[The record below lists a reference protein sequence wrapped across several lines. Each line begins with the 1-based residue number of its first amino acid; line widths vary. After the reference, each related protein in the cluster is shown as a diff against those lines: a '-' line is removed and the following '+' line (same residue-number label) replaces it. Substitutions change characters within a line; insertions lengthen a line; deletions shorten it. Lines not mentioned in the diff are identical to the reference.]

1 MLSNNLSDSGFLSMV
16 STENQ
21 PIDSF
26 GDKSSQEDLSSPCAG
41 HTAQKLTAQRS
52 VPAFL
57 NKLYNMVD
65 DASTDDLVQ
74 WSKDG
79 LSFIVRKHEEFAKI
93 VLPRFYKHNT
103 FASFVRQLNMYDF
116 HKIPHIQQGVM
127 IAENEH
133 EIWEFSNPHFQ
144 KGRPDLLIL
153 VTRKKNKDR
162 DATDGDLKNTTY
174 FADNLIIVKKNQ
186 IAMGDQLKELQRD
199 NEILWQETLSS
210 REKYHR
216 HQEAIEKILLFLTAV
231 FSDDSSA
238 LAIGKPD
245 VLPRPLIEEAASLAG
260 ITIDQEE
267 VNRIK
272 SSSAGIGPTALTNV
286 LSSVLKLYSASN
298 QDQPQ
303 EKMPVKTD
311 TIRHTTAPVVK
322 EPKACFAPDLS
333 HTLNTAGRSAQSI
346 TEEIEMLQMN
356 VESLASNLGID
367 SNQYDDDLDME
378 HFQTNYLWNHQ
389 KLYSPTD
396 PLFQD
401 NVELGTS
408 KKDSQQQNPT
418 TALHSPNRPVQKS
431 SFFDQQPPFKKR
443 QDTKSQVRQSMLP
456 TNSTLKMQPQIKLN
470 NTNDAYPSSLLMNN
484 NTFSL
489 NYPNY
494 ENQNTRQVHSSSNAN
509 LFLNRANAPVISQS
523 QENYIDL
530 QGNFPFHSSFY
541 KKT

>member
-1 MLSNNLSDSGFLSMV
+1 MA

-21 PIDSF
+21 HMDSF
-26 GDKSSQEDLSSPCAG
+26 GDKSSQENHSSPCSG
-41 HTAQKLTAQRS
+41 HTTQKLTTQRS

-65 DASTDDLVQ
+65 DASTNDLVQ

-162 DATDGDLKNTTY
+162 DPTDGDLKNTTY
-174 FADNLIIVKKNQ
+174 FADNLIIVKKHQ
-186 IAMGDQLKELQRD
+186 TAMGDQLKELQRD
-199 NEILWQETLSS
+199 NEILWQETLNS

-231 FSDDSSA
+231 FSDDSPA

-245 VLPRPLIEEAASLAG
+245 MLPRPLIEEAASLAD
-260 ITIDQEE
+260 ITINQEE

-272 SSSAGIGPTALTNV
+272 SSSAGIGPTTLTNV

-311 TIRHTTAPVVK
+311 MVGHTTAPVIK

-356 VESLASNLGID
+356 VESLANNLGID

-378 HFQTNYLWNHQ
+378 HFQTDYNLWNNQ
-389 KLYSPTD
+389 KLYSPVD
-396 PLFQD
+396 SLFQ
-401 NVELGTS
+401 NNIELRSS
-408 KKDSQQQNPT
+408 KKDSQQQN
-418 TALHSPNRPVQKS
+418 TAAVLHSPNHPGQKS
-431 SFFDQQPPFKKR
+431 SFFCQQPPFKKR
-443 QDTKSQVRQSMLP
+443 QDIKSQVRQSILP
-456 TNSTLKMQPQIKLN
+456 TNSILKMQPQIKLN
-470 NTNDAYPSSLLMNN
+470 NTNDSYQSSLLMDN
-484 NTFSL
+484 NTFSP

-494 ENQNTRQVHSSSNAN
+494 VNQNTRQAHASSNAN
-509 LFLNRANAPVISQS
+509 LFLGQS

-530 QGNFPFHSSFY
+530 QDNFTSHSSFY

>member
-1 MLSNNLSDSGFLSMV
+1 MA

-21 PIDSF
+21 HMDTF
-26 GDKSSQEDLSSPCAG
+26 GDKSSQENYSSPCSG
-41 HTAQKLTAQRS
+41 HTTQKLTTQRS

-65 DASTDDLVQ
+65 DASTNDLVQ

-174 FADNLIIVKKNQ
+174 FADNLIIVKKHQ
-186 IAMGDQLKELQRD
+186 TAMGDQLKELQRD
-199 NEILWQETLSS
+199 NEILWQETLNS

-231 FSDDSSA
+231 FSDDSPA

-245 VLPRPLIEEAASLAG
+245 MLPRPLIEEAASLAD
-260 ITIDQEE
+260 ITINQEE

-272 SSSAGIGPTALTNV
+272 SSSAGIGPTTLTNV

-311 TIRHTTAPVVK
+311 MVGHTTAPVIK

-333 HTLNTAGRSAQSI
+333 HALNTAGRSAQSI

-356 VESLASNLGID
+356 VESLANNLGID

-378 HFQTNYLWNHQ
+378 HFQTDYNLWNNQ
-389 KLYSPTD
+389 KLYSPVD
-396 PLFQD
+396 SLFQ
-401 NVELGTS
+401 NNIELRSS
-408 KKDSQQQNPT
+408 KKDSQQQN
-418 TALHSPNRPVQKS
+418 TAAILHSPNHPGQKS
-431 SFFDQQPPFKKR
+431 SFFCQQPPFKKR
-443 QDTKSQVRQSMLP
+443 QDIKSQVRQSMLP

-470 NTNDAYPSSLLMNN
+470 NTNDSYQSSLLMDN
-484 NTFSL
+484 NTFSP

-494 ENQNTRQVHSSSNAN
+494 VNQNTRQAHVSSNAN
-509 LFLNRANAPVISQS
+509 LFLGQS

-530 QGNFPFHSSFY
+530 QDNFTSRSSFY
-541 KKT
+541 KKN